1 MDNNKPARK
10 SNIMMTAVVI
20 LGILLLTSLIVMLL
34 YINKSSKLENEKS
47 ALSDN
52 LVMVEGQLA
61 DQIKENNINRN
72 EISFL
77 QDSIVSI
84 TISHEKALAA
94 KDSRIFTL
102 RKQGNKR
109 IAELENELETLK
121 AVEDEYEKLQM
132 RYDRLLAETLRKRD
146 EIRVLN
152 QRLSDLQDTVD
163 MSKRLSVYNITT
175 LTKWDRWLFAD
186 RYNVETARRVNEI
199 LVTME
204 VAGTPFSVPGIRTV
218 YMILTDPQGSVMYS
232 QGDDFTYTQKQ
243 EINYDGGYVPVEFL
257 IENPEKLAPGDYSL
271 SIYIDKDLV
280 RESTLSFD

>member
-1 MDNNKPARK
+1 
-10 SNIMMTAVVI
+10 MTAVVI